1 MKNVA
6 IQYYCDDDDVYVRP
20 KKRGAREPRPK
31 KSGARKPH
39 LSISHFDKNK
49 DQKVVTYKRHFP
61 IDGNIFPKKRVTM
74 PNLENRGVG
83 HETISVFLSFLSSTA
98 SCVAIFF
105 FIMNKRNGQAKF
117 NAKH

>member
-1 MKNVA
+1 MSRNN
-6 IQYYCDDDDVYVRP
+6 IDVTMMMFMFVQ
-20 KKRGAREPRPK
+20 KKGRARATSQ

-83 HETISVFLSFLSSTA
+83 YETVSIRGEILPL
-98 SCVAIFF
+98 IFT
-105 FIMNKRNGQAKF
+105 I
-117 NAKH
+117 

>member
-6 IQYYCDDDDVYVRP
+6 IQYYCDDDDVNVRP

-83 HETISVFLSFLSSTA
+83 HETISINHRYSPRSMEPSSTS
-98 SCVAIFF
+98 SCQ
-105 FIMNKRNGQAKF
+105 KL
-117 NAKH
+117 